1 MQQDLVLM
9 KILLNSVLVGPV
21 DSVED
26 PLFKTQTR
34 WKTFS
39 AQSKLTLINRF
50 SKAGVENS
58 ANVHWKRLK

>member
-1 MQQDLVLM
+1 M

-21 DSVED
+21 DSVGD
-26 PLFKTQTR
+26 PLFKTQTH

-39 AQSKLTLINRF
+39 VQSKLTVNKLF